1 MYFTATN
8 NDLKKTQQL
17 LNSAQIEEQEYIEE
31 QLEPMPES
39 IIIPDKWLFELIQK
53 QRQQAL
59 LKGIYRR
66 GVSSYPWFTGY

>member
-39 IIIPDKWLFELIQK
+39 IIIPDK
-53 QRQQAL
+53 
-59 LKGIYRR
+59 
-66 GVSSYPWFTGY
+66 

>member
-1 MYFTATN
+1 MYLTATN

-17 LNSAQIEEQEYIEE
+17 LNSAQIEEGERYVEE

-39 IIIPDKWLFELIQK
+39 IIIPDKSLFELIQQ

-59 LKGIYRR
+59 LRGMYGR
-66 GVSSYPWFTGY
+66 GVSFNPGF

>member
-1 MYFTATN
+1 MYFTGTN

-31 QLEPMPES
+31 QLEHLPES

-53 QRQQAL
+53 TKTTSLVKRD
-59 LKGIYRR
+59 I
-66 GVSSYPWFTGY
+66 

>member
-31 QLEPMPES
+31 ELEHLSSSKE
-39 IIIPDKWLFELIQK
+39 
-53 QRQQAL
+53 RQNN
-59 LKGIYRR
+59 
-66 GVSSYPWFTGY
+66 

>member
-31 QLEPMPES
+31 QLEHLS
-39 IIIPDKWLFELIQK
+39 
-53 QRQQAL
+53 
-59 LKGIYRR
+59 
-66 GVSSYPWFTGY
+66 SSYARMS